1 MISLKELLENHEN
14 ENIEFKESFIKLSK
28 DFWPTYS
35 AFANTAGGYIVLGI
49 AEPVPYQYEVSGVKN
64 HKSFWMIYSIQ
75 LQIKIKLIIIS

>member
-49 AEPVPYQYEVSGVKN
+49 AEPVPYQ
-64 HKSFWMIYSIQ
+64 
-75 LQIKIKLIIIS
+75 

>member
-35 AFANTAGGYIVLGI
+35 AFANTAGGYIVWVLLNLFRI
-49 AEPVPYQYEVSGVKN
+49 NTK
-64 HKSFWMIYSIQ
+64 
-75 LQIKIKLIIIS
+75 

>member
-64 HKSFWMIYSIQ
+64 HKKLLDDLFNTV
-75 LQIKIKLIIIS
+75 QIKIKLIIIS

>member
-35 AFANTAGGYIVLGI
+35 AFANTAQVDILFWVLLNLFRI
-49 AEPVPYQYEVSGVKN
+49 NTK
-64 HKSFWMIYSIQ
+64 
-75 LQIKIKLIIIS
+75 